1 MSVLAHLLRGL
12 VVAYR
17 WLISPVLGPR
27 CRYLP
32 TCSEY
37 AFTALGRHGALL
49 GSWLSVKRLSRCH
62 PWGGSGYDPVP
73 PVSLCIHPV
82 FPLSGAQAA
91 PSVPGTPEEP

>member
-1 MSVLAHLLRGL
+1 MSLLAHLLRGL
-12 VVAYR
+12 VLAYR

-37 AFTALGRHGALL
+37 ALTALARHGALA
-49 GSWLSVKRLSRCH
+49 GGWLTLKRLLCCH

-73 PVSLCIHPV
+73 SRPS
-82 FPLSGAQAA
+82 FA
-91 PSVPGTPEEP
+91 PSGVQTAHTVTVPGTPEEP

>member
-1 MSVLAHLLRGL
+1 MSPAAYLLRGGVL
-12 VVAYR
+12 AYR

-37 AFTALGRHGALL
+37 ALTALARHGAIA
-49 GSWLSVKRLSRCH
+49 GGWLTLKRLARCH

-73 PVSLCIHPV
+73 PLCVCIRHNFAP
-82 FPLSGAQAA
+82 SGAVTL
-91 PSVPGTPEEP
+91 PTVPGTPEEP